1 MIVGIKNH
9 KIDCRR
15 AVRRDR
21 QRPGQILT
29 ELATRSRLLNRN
41 FTVAMENKP
50 MIPTLANHGINSRGR
65 MRGDRQQPGKI
76 VAALVTRARLLN
88 QSYIVAMENK
98 PMVQTIADKMDRRN
112 PSL

>member
-1 MIVGIKNH
+1 
-9 KIDCRR
+9 
-15 AVRRDR
+15 
-21 QRPGQILT
+21 
-29 ELATRSRLLNRN
+29 
-41 FTVAMENKP
+41 